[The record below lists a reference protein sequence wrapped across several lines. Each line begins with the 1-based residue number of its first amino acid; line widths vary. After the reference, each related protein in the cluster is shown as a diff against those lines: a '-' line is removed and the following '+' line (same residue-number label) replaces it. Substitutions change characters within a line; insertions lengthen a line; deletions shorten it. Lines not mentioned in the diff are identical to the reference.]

1 MKSEKRNSQIFYYLM
16 LIIFLNS
23 NLILF
28 AQSKLIREQ
37 RPGGIFLQIFG
48 PTLLGL
54 NFDYHLSNHFDADF
68 GFGIDGD
75 LQLGV
80 RYQPLGNQID
90 RAIFP
95 YIGLFGVIINE
106 FTINLFNS
114 NESKSESTTGF
125 YIPIGLEWY
134 VYNGLT
140 LSTEVGYNNTKKDFG
155 QFNTRKFIGAFR
167 IGYHISL

>member
-1 MKSEKRNSQIFYYLM
+1 MKYLKSNSQFFLYLL
-16 LIIFLNS
+16 LIMFLNS

-28 AQSKLIREQ
+28 AQSKSIREQ

-54 NFDYHLSNHFDADF
+54 NFDYHLANQFDVDF

-75 LQLGV
+75 LQLGL

-90 RAIFP
+90 RSIFP
-95 YIGLFGVIINE
+95 YIGIFGEVINE

-114 NESKSESTTGF
+114 SAEKGASTTGF

-134 VYNGLT
+134 AYNGLT
-140 LSTEVGYNNTKKDFG
+140 ILMEIGYNNTKKDFG
-155 QFNTRKFIGAFR
+155 QTNTRKIIGAFR
-167 IGYHISL
+167 IGYHILI